1 MRHMSQRA
9 AIVTLVGVVV
19 TGIASVA
26 WAAWTVT
33 GTGSGTLRTAE
44 VFALTA
50 EAEPSTALFPG
61 GVASI
66 VVTVDNPND
75 FAVEVQSFTAAKK
88 VTVDPAHAEGCSP
101 LNVVVVPQK
110 GLTERIE
117 ANDTHKFTV
126 EGSVEMK
133 ENAPEACQGA
143 TFGISLALAGVTL
156 PD

>member
-1 MRHMSQRA
+1 MRQMSQRA

-19 TGIASVA
+19 AAVASVA

-33 GTGSGTLRTAE
+33 GTGTGTVRTAE
-44 VFALTA
+44 VLALTA

-61 GVASI
+61 GTADI
-66 VVTVDNPND
+66 TVTVDNPND
-75 FAVEVQSFTAAKK
+75 FAVEVQSFMAANR
-88 VTVDPAHAEGCSP
+88 VIVDPAHAEGCSP
-101 LNVVVVPQK
+101 LNVVVVPRT
-110 GLTERIE
+110 GLAERVA
-117 ANDTHKFTV
+117 ANDTHRFTV
-126 EGSVEMK
+126 ESSVEMH